1 MKFKSEVQLEALNNA
16 TIDTDKFLVSDSST
30 IKYRTGAEV
39 LSDIGAAPASG
50 SGNYIQNQN
59 ASAQSA
65 NMWISGSALINGNV
79 GIGTSSP
86 SRKLNIVSD
95 NAQIRISDGSTNTYW
110 EFHSVFFNTNQDL
123 IIRNQNL
130 DAVTINSSGNVGIG
144 TGTTSPS
151 QKLDVSGNVAAN
163 RFISNVTN
171 NYGVVLNRPSV
182 TTYNGMSLQTASSP
196 KWFLGMRE
204 NLSSDNYV
212 IYSESTA
219 SDVFTLN
226 ASNNNAL
233 FSGNV
238 GIGTTGPSNKLQIGS
253 LPTYYNNPFAIG
265 DGTNEFAIFQQD
277 SFTQLYTNGGFLFA
291 TNSTERM
298 RITSGGNVGIGTSS
312 PSQKLDVNG
321 NITALGYYFTG
332 DPNRK
337 IPKCYA
343 KTVQIS
349 NSAYSYICTVSG
361 DALASGIRISIQGT
375 SGSIVVNTM
384 ADILVNHFQDI
395 LINATSGIYTQLSMR
410 VISNANETFSIEA
423 TTISSA
429 SGPTDCNIE
438 IFPLNNE
445 TVDFSGT
452 VQTGTTLPLRTRPGL
467 YVLST
472 GGGSDGDISAG
483 GNMLVSGNA
492 GIGTTTPSYKLDVT
506 GDIRST
512 ANIRTNNG
520 TIDNVLSFTNEPA
533 GVVGTLTNHPET
545 FWTNSTERMRITTSG
560 NVGIGTSSPA
570 YKLDVAGEGKVTGKF
585 RVGGAVMLAELG
597 TGVLMFGS
605 EGGNQTAIYSAN
617 SEVIRINTAGL
628 VGIGTTNPTNAK
640 LKVSGSGASGAIM
653 SEDTSGSTSF
663 VRVLGD
669 ISSQNLINWQSDTAL
684 RFATSNQDYSSF
696 SERMRITS
704 TGNVGIGTSSPNDK
718 LEVSG
723 GAVRSTGLNGFIRIN
738 DGVLSASRA
747 DGLYLIQE
755 ANAPMIMW
763 TNNTERMRITSGGN
777 VGIGTTNP
785 SNKLHIL
792 GTGVNTQ
799 TITQESTISAA
810 NAYLI
815 QKSTAK
821 SYITGLSID
830 FSNSYIIYDETASA
844 MRLLV
849 NSNGNVGIGTT
860 NPTAKLDVNGDA
872 LINSLT
878 VGLGGGNIYTNTA
891 LGNSALQFNTTGD
904 NNIAIGTVA
913 LADNSSGSRNIAIGN
928 SSLTVNF
935 GGDDNI
941 SIGHGANANNS
952 NLNGNT
958 VIGGYLNSN
967 PSGSN
972 ISSDNN
978 LIIGQYNPDFGG
990 VQVPHIYAPDK
1001 ILCPNGDT
1009 LTDVLLVDW
1018 EIYTAVFME
1027 YSIFNSDGDQFR
1039 AGTFT
1044 VAFKGTG
1051 TPVEKDNQ
1059 TVVWNST
1066 TEDAAFVTNY
1076 SGSGSVAAIQ
1086 LRNNDTDNYYIR
1098 FTSRLLMR

>member
-1 MKFKSEVQLEALNNA
+1 
-16 TIDTDKFLVSDSST
+16 
-30 IKYRTGAEV
+30 
-39 LSDIGAAPASG
+39 
-50 SGNYIQNQN
+50 
-59 ASAQSA
+59 
-65 NMWISGSALINGNV
+65 
-79 GIGTSSP
+79 
-86 SRKLNIVSD
+86 
-95 NAQIRISDGSTNTYW
+95 
-110 EFHSVFFNTNQDL
+110 
-123 IIRNQNL
+123 
-130 DAVTINSSGNVGIG
+130 
-144 TGTTSPS
+144 
-151 QKLDVSGNVAAN
+151 
-163 RFISNVTN
+163 
-171 NYGVVLNRPSV
+171 
-182 TTYNGMSLQTASSP
+182 
-196 KWFLGMRE
+196 
-204 NLSSDNYV
+204 
-212 IYSESTA
+212 
-219 SDVFTLN
+219 
-226 ASNNNAL
+226 
-233 FSGNV
+233 
-238 GIGTTGPSNKLQIGS
+238 
-253 LPTYYNNPFAIG
+253 
-265 DGTNEFAIFQQD
+265 
-277 SFTQLYTNGGFLFA
+277 
-291 TNSTERM
+291 
-298 RITSGGNVGIGTSS
+298 
-312 PSQKLDVNG
+312 
-321 NITALGYYFTG
+321 
-332 DPNRK
+332 
-337 IPKCYA
+337 
-343 KTVQIS
+343 
-349 NSAYSYICTVSG
+349 
-361 DALASGIRISIQGT
+361 
-375 SGSIVVNTM
+375 
-384 ADILVNHFQDI
+384 
-395 LINATSGIYTQLSMR
+395 
-410 VISNANETFSIEA
+410 
-423 TTISSA
+423 
-429 SGPTDCNIE
+429 
-438 IFPLNNE
+438 
-445 TVDFSGT
+445 
-452 VQTGTTLPLRTRPGL
+452 
-467 YVLST
+467 
-472 GGGSDGDISAG
+472 
-483 GNMLVSGNA
+483 
-492 GIGTTTPSYKLDVT
+492 
-506 GDIRST
+506 
-512 ANIRTNNG
+512 
-520 TIDNVLSFTNEPA
+520 
-533 GVVGTLTNHPET
+533 
-545 FWTNSTERMRITTSG
+545 
-560 NVGIGTSSPA
+560 
-570 YKLDVAGEGKVTGKF
+570 
-585 RVGGAVMLAELG
+585 
-597 TGVLMFGS
+597 
-605 EGGNQTAIYSAN
+605 
-617 SEVIRINTAGL
+617 
-628 VGIGTTNPTNAK
+628 
-640 LKVSGSGASGAIM
+640 
-653 SEDTSGSTSF
+653 
-663 VRVLGD
+663 
-669 ISSQNLINWQSDTAL
+669 
-684 RFATSNQDYSSF
+684 
-696 SERMRITS
+696 
-704 TGNVGIGTSSPNDK
+704 
-718 LEVSG
+718 
-723 GAVRSTGLNGFIRIN
+723 
-738 DGVLSASRA
+738 
-747 DGLYLIQE
+747 
-755 ANAPMIMW
+755 
-763 TNNTERMRITSGGN
+763 MRITSGGN